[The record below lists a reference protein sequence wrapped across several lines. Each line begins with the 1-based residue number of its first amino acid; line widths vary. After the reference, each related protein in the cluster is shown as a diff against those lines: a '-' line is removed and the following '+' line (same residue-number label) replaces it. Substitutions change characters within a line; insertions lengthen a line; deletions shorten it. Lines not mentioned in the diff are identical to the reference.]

1 MRMAMIAVW
10 VKGEGKGVAPAL
22 QEAAEKV
29 ESSADELVVDL
40 AEVRRIDVEGLRA
53 MEGLVNVAEGKRVKV
68 VLRGVNVEIYKVLK
82 LTKLAPRFSFES
94 GDSGR
99 ERS

>member
-10 VKGEGKGVAPAL
+10 IKGEGKGVAPAL

-29 ESSADELVVDL
+29 SSADELVVDL
-40 AEVRRIDVEGLRA
+40 AAVRRIDVEGLRA
-53 MEGLVNVAEGKRVKV
+53 MEGLVNAAEEKRVKV